1 MVREVHPDIESMVQ
15 TTVADVLL
23 ALEEFVR
30 GIAKELGLVRT
41 KNFGDTGDMGI
52 PA

>member
-1 MVREVHPDIESMVQ
+1 MVQ

-23 ALEEFVR
+23 ALEEFVC
-30 GIAKELGLVRT
+30 GIAKELGFVHT
-41 KNFGDTGDMGI
+41 KNLGDTGDMGI